1 MKRQIKS
8 IRILVTGAAF
18 LAMSAGLRADFRAPA
33 PGAAAL
39 GRGGGNIAMVDDGAA
54 IAINP
59 GRLPAIG
66 NAINLEISGTG
77 VNAGAEFTSMY
88 GEKVN
93 SKEDWKYLGSI
104 FVSGPLHFEDFAI
117 DDVHGP
123 KIFWGLGVHTP
134 YGLSSVVDKDSSFK
148 YSQPH
153 STKLAFV
160 DIAPTV
166 AYRVDETLSAGVALD
181 IAYSSFQVEQSYPWA
196 MATGGAYGG
205 TGDMKFN
212 GDGWGIGA
220 TLGVAF
226 RWSEHEEIGLRLRLP
241 MKVSYSGDFKINN
254 VPGGFPASNTSDYS
268 TELKFPMEAGI
279 GYKYEFS
286 DRLALGVDVEWIQY
300 SQMSSYDFSVG
311 VNDHLMPS
319 TSVPLNLQDS
329 WNIAAGVEWEFAKNW
344 KLRAG
349 YRYEQTPV
357 PDEYF
362 TLSIPGADQHIGSI
376 GVGYE
381 SENWR
386 FAIAYAHSFFDTRKI
401 RNNVVEAVNGD
412 YDFFYNMLTLTL
424 GYRF

>member
-1 MKRQIKS
+1 VGQRRLQAAPHAGRRVRTS
-8 IRILVTGAAF
+8 PPPGPALPVTGAVVEDAQ
-18 LAMSAGLRADFRAPA
+18 LPPPRHRVGDQ
-33 PGAAAL
+33 
-39 GRGGGNIAMVDDGAA
+39 RGQDGA
-54 IAINP
+54 
-59 GRLPAIG
+59 G
-66 NAINLEISGTG
+66 
-77 VNAGAEFTSMY
+77 
-88 GEKVN
+88 
-93 SKEDWKYLGSI
+93 
-104 FVSGPLHFEDFAI
+104 
-117 DDVHGP
+117 
-123 KIFWGLGVHTP
+123 
-134 YGLSSVVDKDSSFK
+134 
-148 YSQPH
+148 
-153 STKLAFV
+153 
-160 DIAPTV
+160 
-166 AYRVDETLSAGVALD
+166 
-181 IAYSSFQVEQSYPWA
+181 
-196 MATGGAYGG
+196 
-205 TGDMKFN
+205 
-212 GDGWGIGA
+212 
-220 TLGVAF
+220 
-226 RWSEHEEIGLRLRLP
+226 
-241 MKVSYSGDFKINN
+241 
-254 VPGGFPASNTSDYS
+254 
-268 TELKFPMEAGI
+268 
-279 GYKYEFS
+279 